1 MRRKE
6 VQLSIMLLSIVLW
19 LYCAI
24 IIPNDIKLEAR
35 ETRRLCIELA
45 TAQAV
50 SRSKGPLHTYAVNV
64 DDRLFVTNVVD
75 DGKVVWERGKT
86 EAR

>member
-1 MRRKE
+1 M
-6 VQLSIMLLSIVLW
+6 QLYIALAFIVTW
-19 LYCAI
+19 LYCSL

-35 ETRRLCIELA
+35 ETRRLCIELT

-50 SRSKGPLHTYAVNV
+50 ARSRGPLHTYTVNV

>member
-1 MRRKE
+1 MR
-6 VQLSIMLLSIVLW
+6 LSIMLLSIVLW
-19 LYCAI
+19 LYCVI
-24 IIPNDIKLEAR
+24 LIPNDINREAR
-35 ETRRLCIELA
+35 ETRHLCIELA

-50 SRSKGPLHTYAVNV
+50 SRSRGSLHTYAGNV

-75 DGKVVWERGKT
+75 DGKVVWGRSKT

>member
-1 MRRKE
+1 MRGNE

-24 IIPNDIKLEAR
+24 IIPNDIKREAR
-35 ETRRLCIELA
+35 ETHHLCIELA
-45 TAQAV
+45 TAQDVA
-50 SRSKGPLHTYAVNV
+50 RSKGPLHTYAVN
-64 DDRLFVTNVVD
+64 VD

>member
-1 MRRKE
+1 M
-6 VQLSIMLLSIVLW
+6 QLYIALAFIVTW
-19 LYCAI
+19 LYCSL
-24 IIPNDIKLEAR
+24 IIPNDIKREAR

-50 SRSKGPLHTYAVNV
+50 SRSRGPLHTYAVNV

-75 DGKVVWERGKT
+75 DGKVVWERGKM
-86 EAR
+86 EAW

>member
-1 MRRKE
+1 M
-6 VQLSIMLLSIVLW
+6 QLSIMLLSIVLW

-50 SRSKGPLHTYAVNV
+50 SRSKGPLHTYAGNV
-64 DDRLFVTNVVD
+64 DDRLFVANVVD
-75 DGKVVWERGKT
+75 DGKAVWERGKT

>member
-1 MRRKE
+1 MK
-6 VQLSIMLLSIVLW
+6 LSIMLLCIVTW

-24 IIPNDIKLEAR
+24 IIPNDIKREAR

-45 TAQAV
+45 TAQSV
-50 SRSKGPLHTYAVNV
+50 PRSRGPLHTYAVNV

-75 DGKVVWERGKT
+75 DGKVVWERDRT
-86 EAR
+86 EVQ

>member
-1 MRRKE
+1 M
-6 VQLSIMLLSIVLW
+6 QLSIMLLCIVTW

-24 IIPNDIKLEAR
+24 ITPNEIKREER
-35 ETRRLCIELA
+35 ETRRLCIKLA

-50 SRSKGPLHTYAVNV
+50 SRSRGPLHTYSVNV
-64 DDRLFVTNVVD
+64 DDRLCVTNVVD